1 MPIYTKTG
9 DEGKT
14 SLLSGE
20 RVTKDCVSLQA
31 VGDVD
36 ELNAVLGIA
45 LAVLDE
51 NKELS
56 DLKETITEIQID
68 LFKVGAEL
76 ASLQSEILSAGK
88 IKVVDILQ
96 IEKLEK
102 EIDKMWSEMPE
113 LQNFILPGGS
123 LAGAELH
130 QARTICRRAE
140 REMVALGKVKDIR
153 PELYGYLN
161 RLSDFLFASARY
173 ANFKLERQEI
183 KI

>member
-20 RVTKDCVSLQA
+20 RVTKDCINLQT

-36 ELNAVLGIA
+36 ELNAVLGIV
-45 LAVLDE
+45 LAVLKE
-51 NKELS
+51 NEN
-56 DLKETITEIQID
+56 LKGLGEIIREIQID

-76 ASLQSEILSAGK
+76 ASLQSEILLEGK

-102 EIDKMWSEMPE
+102 EIDKMWSEMPK
-113 LQNFILPGGS
+113 LQNFVLPGGS
-123 LAGAELH
+123 LGGAQLH

-140 REMVALGKVKDIR
+140 REMVTLGKEKEIR

-173 ANFKLERQEI
+173 VNFKLDKQEI